1 MIKALKKIS
10 KIVSNSSNGKFG
22 IFKNKQL
29 SHKDLEKK
37 VVEGTNMAVQEYKE
51 TFNILAAYDR
61 K

>member
-1 MIKALKKIS
+1 MKKAFKKIS
-10 KIVSNSSNGKFG
+10 RIFRSNSNGNFS
-22 IFKNKQL
+22 ISKNEQL

-37 VVEGTNMAVQEYKE
+37 VVEGTNRAVKEYKE